1 VSLQSFFSNIFGG
14 YGGSNPYDNPMWDGW
29 SGTAGG
35 GTGWDSWNSGG
46 WAGGWNDGWGGGGI
60 YDPFGA
66 GYGGGQYSNFYPGN
80 WPGQTSGQGNGTGAK
95 PVSTWA
101 DVLSSIFTGGGGFG
115 GGLGPGGTPG
125 INPNASTPTF
135 GGGANS
141 AGGGGAAAAA
151 NAAKATLPGALA
163 IINSLLGT
171 AGSLGNLFGDVYN
184 GINNQQALDWLRG
197 AYVNNLNFG
206 RGEYDA
212 WKNNYAG
219 VAGDL
224 RDQANQGLNAF
235 GGAAQRG
242 IDPYMAAAFG
252 LSGQVPGL
260 MEQYGG
266 AFSNPETAGASG
278 SLQDLISQALG
289 ISNNGGWTNQGN
301 QLFEQGQQFATG
313 QNDPMRAFSNIGQ
326 YLLNSGG
333 GTDFNRGL
341 QDRGLDAVNSGGMT
355 DILQSVLSGA
365 RGIQGQGGATDYTK
379 TGIAQALGMLMNGGT
394 TSGTSALDAAG
405 QSALAGNLGVA
416 GLTNTGAQGEL
427 AALAGLNRGGATATS
442 QALQQ
447 KALEIL
453 KTNPTMSLEDAV
465 SAARDAAATAA
476 AQQGESVRARALARG
491 GGPGAIVASGSQNQ
505 GMADF
510 ADQALRAE
518 SAAGNDARA
527 KQQGV
532 LMDYLKSGAS
542 MGAAS
547 GDLERGTLGTYADL
561 LKGLEGV
568 AASRF
573 STGGDL
579 LGKGT
584 ALATDRANT
593 GFSGL
598 GNLGNLETNRLLEA
612 LKLQT
617 GAQGAATSNAGTLGQ
632 LGLGGASDMTN
643 RLNTGSNMLQNWLS
657 SAIAGTGLSG
667 RANADAMQ
675 YGLGAGNMGVNAAN
689 NLGGLGINAGQLG
702 QQRFSNIFGALNSG
716 VTQQG
721 NAVNNALTGWQNIGI
736 NPLIQLASQSGN
748 ILSTFGNN
756 TSGLPGMPGTPN
768 TWAGLGG
775 GK

>member
-1 VSLQSFFSNIFGG
+1 MSLQSFLSNVFGG
-14 YGGSNPYDNPMWDGW
+14 GGDPYDNPMWDGW
-29 SGTAGG
+29 GG
-35 GTGWDSWNSGG
+35 PGGWNS
-46 WAGGWNDGWGGGGI
+46 GGWNDGWGGGGI

-80 WPGQTSGQGNGTGAK
+80 KPGQGAGTGTGANN
-95 PVSTWA
+95 VSTWA
-101 DVLSSIFTGGGGFG
+101 DVVGSIFSGGGNFG
-115 GGLGPGGTPG
+115 GGSGPGGTPG
-125 INPNASTPTF
+125 FNPNASTPGT
-135 GGGANS
+135 GANS
-141 AGGGGAAAAA
+141 SGGAGAAANAA
-151 NAAKATLPGALA
+151 NAAKATLPGALTT
-163 IINSLLGT
+163 INQLLGT
-171 AGSLGNLFGDVYN
+171 AGGVANLFGGVYN
-184 GINNQQALDWLRG
+184 GIGNQQALDWLRG

-212 WKNNYAG
+212 WKNNYASI
-219 VAGDL
+219 AGDL
-224 RDQANQGLNAF
+224 RDQANQGANAF
-235 GGAAQRG
+235 GGAANRG
-242 IDPYMAAAFG
+242 INPYMNSAFG
-252 LSGQVPGL
+252 LSDLIPGL

-266 AFSNPETAGASG
+266 SFGNADTEAAGGSLRDILSGASG
-278 SLQDLISQALG
+278 IFG
-289 ISNNGGWTNQGN
+289 NGGWTNKGN
-301 QLFEQGQQFATG
+301 QLFEQGQEFAAG
-313 QNDPMRAFSNIGQ
+313 QNDPMKAFSNIGQ
-326 YLLNSGG
+326 NLLNTGG
-333 GTDFNRGL
+333 GTDLNRGL
-341 QDRGLDAVNSGGMT
+341 QDRGLDAVNAGGLT
-355 DILQSVLSGA
+355 DILRSVLSGA
-365 RGIQGQGGATDYTK
+365 QGIQAQGGATSGSQ
-379 TGIAQALGMLMNGGT
+379 TGIQQALAMLMNGGAT
-394 TSGTSALDAAG
+394 KGTQALDAAG
-405 QSALAGNLGVA
+405 QNALAGNLGVG
-416 GLTNTGAQGEL
+416 GLTNTGAVGEL
-427 AALAGLNRGGATATS
+427 AALKGLQNGGATATS

-491 GGPGAIVASGSQNQ
+491 GGPGSIVASGSQNQ

-527 KQQGV
+527 KQQNV
-532 LMDYLKSGAS
+532 LMDYLKTGSA

-547 GDLERGTLGTYADL
+547 GELERGTLGTYADL

-598 GNLGNLETNRLLEA
+598 GSMENLQTNRLLEA

-632 LGLGGASDMTN
+632 LGLGGASDQN
-643 RLNTGSNMLQNWLS
+643 SRLNTGTNMLSNWLT
-657 SAIAGTGLSG
+657 SALAGTNLSG
-667 RANADAMQ
+667 KANADAMQ
-675 YGLGAGNMGVNAAN
+675 YGLGAGNLGAGAAN

-702 QQRFSNIFGALNSG
+702 QSRFSNIFGAMNNG
-716 VTQQG
+716 VSQQG
-721 NAVNNALTGWQNIGI
+721 NAVNNAVNGWQNIGI
-736 NPLIQLASQSGN
+736 NPLTQLSSQVGN
-748 ILSTFGNN
+748 IMSTFGNN